1 MKITK
6 YEHACFVVEENGESL
21 VVDPGGW
28 TTDLVIPDNVV
39 GVIITHEHA
48 DHLNKDYLKVITDGN
63 PDATVIAHERIIS
76 QVSEFRSK
84 PVVANEGLKVGHFE
98 LEFFGGQHATIADSI
113 PLVPNLGV
121 LINGRLYYPG
131 DSFALPTD
139 RQVEVLALPVAAPW
153 MKISEAMDFLTNV
166 KPKLVFPTH
175 DAILSDTGKALADR
189 LMPPIA
195 EKADAEYRRLH
206 KPLEI

>member
-195 EKADAEYRRLH
+195 EKAGAEYRRLH